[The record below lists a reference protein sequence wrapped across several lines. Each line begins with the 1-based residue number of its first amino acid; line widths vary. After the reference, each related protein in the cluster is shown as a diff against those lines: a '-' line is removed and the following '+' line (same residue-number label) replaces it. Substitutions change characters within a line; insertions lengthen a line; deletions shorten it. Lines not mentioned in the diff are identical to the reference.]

1 MKTSLAVIGG
11 RIVIFDDD
19 AHKPL
24 AGLAPDATPEAAQTL
39 ADAHDNAARL
49 AIYKDLHDGLSD
61 MIESGRLKRD
71 DIPEDYAWIVAT
83 LAKTAS
89 T

>member
-11 RIVIFDDD
+11 RTVIFDDD

-39 ADAHDNAARL
+39 ADAHGNAARL
-49 AIYKDLHDGLSD
+49 AIYKELHDGLSD

-71 DIPEDYAWIVAT
+71 DIPEDYAWIVET
-83 LAKTAS
+83 LARAGA
-89 T
+89 